1 MILKVLGTVMNL
13 EIFDDRQRCKIQQ
26 VTGIEPYY
34 IWGTDG
40 FTRHIR
46 INGHKME
53 LTDEFQQ
60 KKYSTDSFLGLIVG
74 MNIVDPDNLEHQWT
88 LESEQDI
95 MQMYN
100 ELSLLLGL
108 EKADE

>member
-1 MILKVLGTVMNL
+1 MMNL

-34 IWGTDG
+34 MWNLVDG
-40 FTRHIR
+40 FTRHFKIM
-46 INGHKME
+46 GHKIE

-60 KKYSTDSFLGLIVG
+60 KKYSTDSFLGLMVG
-74 MNIVDPDNLEHQWT
+74 MNIIDPDNIEHQWT

>member
-1 MILKVLGTVMNL
+1 MTMNL
-13 EIFDDRQRCKIQQ
+13 EIFDDIQKCTIQQ

-34 IWGTDG
+34 MWGTDG
-40 FTRHIR
+40 FTRHFR

-74 MNIVDPDNLEHQWT
+74 MNIIDPDNIEHQWS
-88 LESEQDI
+88 LKSEQDI
-95 MQMYN
+95 MQMHN

>member
-1 MILKVLGTVMNL
+1 MDLV
-13 EIFDDRQRCKIQQ
+13 IFDEGVGQSCKIQQ
-26 VTGIEPYY
+26 VTGVEPYY
-34 IWGTDG
+34 MWGTDG

-53 LTDEFQQ
+53 MTDEFGQ

-74 MNIVDPDNLEHQWT
+74 MNIVDPDNLEYQWI
-88 LESEQDI
+88 LEPEQDI

>member
-1 MILKVLGTVMNL
+1 MNL
-13 EIFDDRQRCKIQQ
+13 EIFDDIQRCTIRE

-34 IWGTDG
+34 MWGTDG
-40 FTRHIR
+40 FTRHFR

-53 LTDEFQQ
+53 MTDEFGQ

-74 MNIVDPDNLEHQWT
+74 MNIVDPDNNEHQWI
-88 LESEQDI
+88 LKSEQDI
-95 MQMYN
+95 MQIYN

>member
-1 MILKVLGTVMNL
+1 MMNL
-13 EIFDDRQRCKIQQ
+13 EIFDDIQKCTIQQ

-34 IWGTDG
+34 MWGTDG

-74 MNIVDPDNLEHQWT
+74 MNIIDPDNFEHQWS
-88 LESEQDI
+88 LKSEQDI

>member
-1 MILKVLGTVMNL
+1 MLGTMMNL
-13 EIFDDRQRCKIQQ
+13 EIFIDRQRCKIQQ

-34 IWGTDG
+34 MWGTDG

-74 MNIVDPDNLEHQWT
+74 MNIIDPDNHEHQWV